1 MNSTRHRL
9 HERRWAIMARYPV
22 WDDDWVHALSDDD
35 ARRLLSIFEAIRRID
50 RGTYG
55 ICITC
60 GSTIDLERLSSSP
73 ETALCVVC
81 AQFSRHCDE
90 ARAVR

>member
-1 MNSTRHRL
+1 MRHRL

-22 WDDDWVHALSDDD
+22 WDDEWVHSLSDDD
-35 ARRLLSIFEAIRRID
+35 ARRLLAIFEAIRRID
-50 RGTYG
+50 FGTYG

-60 GSTIDLERLSSSP
+60 GSTIDFERLSSSP

-81 AQFSRHCDE
+81 AQFSRHRDE
-90 ARAVR
+90 ERAVR